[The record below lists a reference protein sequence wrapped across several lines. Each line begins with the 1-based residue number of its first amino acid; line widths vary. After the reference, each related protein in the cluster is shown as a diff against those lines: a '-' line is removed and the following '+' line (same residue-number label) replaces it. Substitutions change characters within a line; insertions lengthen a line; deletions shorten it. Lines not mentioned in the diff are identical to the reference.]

1 MSYWVEFYCI
11 YAILFVKVEKKNIV
25 IICMIFLQAN
35 ENGVKYM
42 KKETLFISYNWK
54 DGSAYADELEAQLED
69 KFDVKRDKSQLI
81 ANDNIFDFMAEI
93 ANCENV
99 IIVLTSEYLK
109 SVNCM
114 LEMSYLV
121 KQDDWEMKSMTL
133 VIDETIYATE
143 NKLSIISYWYD
154 KQNQLNQ
161 QIESVNQGL
170 SILQDEKMHID
181 YICEE
186 VEKFLKGISRRK
198 NPTQIAIVNEFIK
211 KSERNRT
218 SKKTVIEQGEEF
230 IKSFLDKNGE
240 LTVRELAEQSGKS
253 MPAAHRIVADM
264 VEKGILE
271 RTQMGRISKYSLK
284 E

>member
-1 MSYWVEFYCI
+1 M
-11 YAILFVKVEKKNIV
+11 KNE
-25 IICMIFLQAN
+25 Q
-35 ENGVKYM
+35 GVKYM

-154 KQNQLNQ
+154 KQDQLSQ
-161 QIESVNQGL
+161 QIESAKQGL
-170 SILQDEKMHID
+170 SILEDEKIHID

-211 KSERNRT
+211 KSERNRV

>member
-1 MSYWVEFYCI
+1 
-11 YAILFVKVEKKNIV
+11 
-25 IICMIFLQAN
+25 
-35 ENGVKYM
+35 M

-54 DGSAYADELEAQLED
+54 DGSAYADELETQLEE
-69 KFDVKRDKSQLI
+69 KFDVKRDKTQLI

-133 VIDETIYATE
+133 VIDEAIYATD
-143 NKLSIISYWYD
+143 NKLGVISYWYD
-154 KQNQLNQ
+154 RQTQLAQ
-161 QIESVNQGL
+161 QIESANQGL
-170 SILQDEKMHID
+170 AILQDEKMHID

-211 KSERNRT
+211 KSERNRNF
-218 SKKTVIEQGEEF
+218 KKTVVEQGEEF
-230 IKSFLDKNGE
+230 LKSFLDKNSE
-240 LTVRELAEQSGKS
+240 LTVRELAELSGKS
-253 MPAAHRIVADM
+253 IPSTHRIASDL
-264 VEKGILE
+264 VEKGVFE
-271 RTQMGRISKYSLK
+271 RTLSGKIAKYSLK
-284 E
+284 EK